1 MSNYVSNKVICK
13 KSFFDKYFLDP
24 YSLGEDSYEYCK
36 EHKYISFNKLFGVK
50 SVNEY
55 MEKYGQYPDYGY
67 FYCVKEIDKD
77 YIELK
82 FKTRWDYPI
91 CAIKKAIEVD
101 HSIVW
106 YAMEENIIYISKFVW
121 ENDKVVE
128 KTLNIENDDF
138 SDWYDKNIFNGNTY
152 DDIDDADD
160 AIWYYDYDNK
170 NEWIVWPYDD
180 LIKRYKNDYPAKQYY
195 EWYEKNNCS

>member
-13 KSFFDKYFLDP
+13 KSFFDKYLLDS

-50 SVNEY
+50 SVSKY
-55 MEKYGQYPDYGY
+55 REKYGQYPVYGY
-67 FYCVKEIDKD
+67 FYCIEKIDKD

-82 FKTRWDYPI
+82 FQTRWYYPI
-91 CAIKKAIEVD
+91 CAIKKAIEID
-101 HSIVW
+101 HSIIW
-106 YAMEENIIYISKFVW
+106 YALEENIIYISKFIW

-138 SDWYDKNIFNGNTY
+138 YDWYDKNIFYGNTY
-152 DDIDDADD
+152 DDVDDSDDAV
-160 AIWYYDYDNK
+160 WYYDYDNK
-170 NEWIVWPYDD
+170 NEWIVWPCDD
-180 LIKRYKNDYPAKQYY
+180 LIKRYKDDYPAKQYY
-195 EWYEKNNCS
+195 EWYKKKN